1 MGRRFFLT
9 VAALGA
15 LAALVGCASEVK
27 ARRAP
32 EQLYFAIE
40 VHQDGKRIA
49 APKLLGFEGRNLLA
63 EKRMPGAPNPEYRL
77 LLHPEEKGS
86 GYDVVLQL
94 ELPNGRRAGK
104 IGLLHGEERRVLL
117 DSSTELKLMLMRV
130 DSPEFRALM
139 ELRPGAGQGA
149 I

>member
-1 MGRRFFLT
+1 MARRFFLT
-9 VAALGA
+9 AVAMV
-15 LAALVGCASEVK
+15 ALVGCASAVSAK
-27 ARRAP
+27 RPP
-32 EQLYFAIE
+32 EQLYFSVE
-40 VHQDGKRIA
+40 VHQNGKRIA

-63 EKRMPGAPNPEYRL
+63 ERRLPGAPSAEYRL
-77 LLHPEEKGS
+77 LLHPEESGS

-94 ELPNGRRAGK
+94 ELPSGRRAGK

-117 DSSTELKLMLMRV
+117 DATTELKLMLMRV

-139 ELRPGAGQGA
+139 ELRPGAARGA